1 MNLTGASSNKRLLS
15 SQRSVAKRVRPVGR
29 TPFFAVSASAAEI
42 CEAKQCRHHNDLP
55 CHTTVARSGV
65 FVREFLGSFDGVG
78 QGLRFSRIG
87 WRRRTLR
94 TLAHHGLPVRPIPRW
109 QTSGCAGGSAIE
121 PHRCL
126 FARSE
131 AFFASFNGLLAGGH
145 RHAPELLGVSGVYSQ
160 YAVLILGA
168 Y

>member
-1 MNLTGASSNKRLLS
+1 MLLTDADRKERIARIQQSMRSFPRALEPFLPLQQQFATRNNVDTTRTCHATPLWHARAFSSENSWDRL
-15 SQRSVAKRVRPVGR
+15 
-29 TPFFAVSASAAEI
+29 TE
-42 CEAKQCRHHNDLP
+42 
-55 CHTTVARSGV
+55 
-65 FVREFLGSFDGVG
+65 LGKAYV
-78 QGLRFSRIG
+78 FSRIG